1 MEAGF
6 LSHVGGDERLV
17 KREVRDGPA
26 RRVDVHGCLL
36 LQLEEEEECIAWAV
50 RPLWLHVRRVDF
62 RRVELCARTL
72 TTAPAVC

>member
-26 RRVDVHGCLL
+26 RRVDVHSCLL

-50 RPLWLHVRRVDF
+50 LVSIVA
-62 RRVELCARTL
+62 ARTARRL
-72 TTAPAVC
+72 PTG